1 MKSLRNIKI
10 LLIILTLN
18 TFVIQAQND
27 NDLKCNISVVAK
39 TEKNIDN
46 ITKKQVLTF
55 LKTFGTECKNN
66 VEFQEY
72 SNEILFKILE
82 LKTDL
87 FCQVVNE
94 EMNKIEINQIIQ
106 EIGKPINDLHN
117 NEIIKNKISKSK
129 LEENI
134 KVKIINALNLT
145 K

>member
-1 MKSLRNIKI
+1 M
-10 LLIILTLN
+10 LN
-18 TFVIQAQND
+18 TFVIQAQN
-27 NDLKCNISVVAK
+27 NTNLKCSISIVAK

-46 ITKKQVLTF
+46 ITKKQILTF

-72 SNEILFKILE
+72 SNEVLFKILE

-94 EMNKIEINQIIQ
+94 RINNIEINQIIK
-106 EIGKPINDLHN
+106 EIDNPINDLYN
-117 NEIIKNKISKSK
+117 IEIIKNRISKSS
-129 LEENI
+129 LEKSI
-134 KVKIINALNLT
+134 KVKIIKALNST